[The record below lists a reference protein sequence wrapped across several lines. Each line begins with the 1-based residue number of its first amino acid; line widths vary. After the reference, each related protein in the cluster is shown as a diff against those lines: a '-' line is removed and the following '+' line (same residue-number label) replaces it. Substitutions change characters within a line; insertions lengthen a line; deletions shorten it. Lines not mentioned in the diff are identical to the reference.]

1 MSAVWVPVLASMKGF
16 IAEVEKGA
24 GQASKSA
31 GKHLEKGLGEAGKA
45 GGQSAADEMAKA
57 MQSAS
62 QKVAAAR

>member
-45 GGQSAADEMAKA
+45 GGRWPAW
-57 MQSAS
+57 
-62 QKVAAAR
+62 